1 MNKFLARVGTPS
13 IRSRRELLHYVT
25 RTTLI
30 CVALAV
36 VLDVINQMV
45 FFIDW
50 ETSIRSWIVTVGVAT
65 TVAVPVL
72 FLIGRAYLQLYNAKL
87 AVDELSRTDPLT
99 GLLNRR
105 ALLEQAEDG
114 PFGALALVIVDI
126 DRFKRINDVHGH
138 LAGDSVIRTVGQAMA
153 AELGDLGRVGR
164 LGGEEFALVS
174 TSNAENHL
182 IDRLWAFRD
191 RIAANPIVTSGASIQ
206 VTISAGVACRTD
218 GQSFDE
224 LYAEADRALYLAKA
238 SGRNRIVS
246 AAAAMHVPAER
257 GTAARAEEGG
267 AAGLRK
273 SK

>member
-13 IRSRRELLHYVT
+13 IRSRRELLRYVT

-153 AELGDLGRVGR
+153 SRARRPRPRRPARRRRVR
-164 LGGEEFALVS
+164 
-174 TSNAENHL
+174 
-182 IDRLWAFRD
+182 
-191 RIAANPIVTSGASIQ
+191 
-206 VTISAGVACRTD
+206 
-218 GQSFDE
+218 
-224 LYAEADRALYLAKA
+224 
-238 SGRNRIVS
+238 
-246 AAAAMHVPAER
+246 
-257 GTAARAEEGG
+257 
-267 AAGLRK
+267 AGLDLEC
-273 SK
+273 